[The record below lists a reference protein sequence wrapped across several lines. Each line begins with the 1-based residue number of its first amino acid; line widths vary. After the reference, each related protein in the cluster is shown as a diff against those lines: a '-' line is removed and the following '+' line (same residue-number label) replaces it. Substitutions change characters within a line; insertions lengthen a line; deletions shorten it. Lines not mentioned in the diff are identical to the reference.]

1 MSAAASL
8 YEEAL
13 AAQRAPLAET
23 PEPRELVRYATLAA
37 SGHNTQPWR
46 FRLRADR
53 IDVEPDLSRR
63 TPVVDPDDH
72 HLYASIGAVTEALV
86 LSARARGIA
95 AEAAYD
101 DAGEGRVVVDLRP
114 GATPPRDE
122 ARLFAAIP
130 ERQCTRSLY
139 DGRPAAVN
147 AIDRMVAAAATHGV
161 ELIYVSHPTRLEQL
175 TELIVAGNAMQMD
188 DSGFVG
194 ELKSWLRYAPRDAV
208 ARGDGLYGPCAGNPT
223 LPAWL
228 GPLVLPLVFR
238 KSPETKKLLR
248 QIRSSSG
255 LLVFVASED
264 TRAGHVA
271 AGRAYQRAALQ
282 ATADGLKLAFV
293 NQTVE
298 VPAQRAKLC
307 ELLGLGDRRPN
318 LVLRVGHAPAMPKS
332 LRRPVEEVVL
342 AE

>member
-1 MSAAASL
+1 MSAYDDAVR
-8 YEEAL
+8 
-13 AAQRAPLAET
+13 AQRAPLAES

-46 FRLRADR
+46 FRLRAGG

-72 HLYASIGAVTEALV
+72 HLYASIGAVAEALV
-86 LSARARGIA
+86 LCARARGLSA
-95 AEAAYD
+95 DAAYVD
-101 DAGEGRVVVDLRP
+101 EGAGRVAVDLKP

-122 ARLFAAIP
+122 AALFAAIP
-130 ERQCTRSLY
+130 ERQSTRSDY
-139 DGRPAAVN
+139 DGRPAAVD
-147 AIDRMVAAAATHGV
+147 AIDRMVAAAAVHGV
-161 ELIYVSHPTRLEQL
+161 ELIYVSHPTRVGQL
-175 TELIVAGNAMQMD
+175 AELIVAGNAMQMD
-188 DSGFVG
+188 DPAFVG
-194 ELKSWLRYAPRDAV
+194 ELKAWLRFSPRDAV

-238 KSPETKKLLR
+238 KGPETKKLLR

-255 LLVFVASED
+255 LLVFVAAEN
-264 TRAGHVA
+264 TRAGYVA

-298 VPAQRAKLC
+298 VPTQRAKLRD
-307 ELLGLGDRRPN
+307 LLGLGDRRPN

-332 LRRPVEEVVL
+332 LRRPVGEVVVTG
-342 AE
+342 